1 MNVQMGNERIEK
13 GGMTLVAYVE
23 SKRSRFEPTIL
34 RQSIR
39 KVLLF
44 LFSITNS
51 AMFILTCMCQINFS
65 FRACSRM
72 ITHTHLIKRITCIIV
87 TYMLFHANKHCLNFE
102 WLFAH
107 GYSMSFQQLAS
118 TTTSEKWLIFF
129 HTLLFVT
136 FHGERKNISSAHLFF
151 VFFIIY

>member
-44 LFSITNS
+44 LFSIR
-51 AMFILTCMCQINFS
+51 INQLCYVYFNLYVS
-65 FRACSRM
+65 
-72 ITHTHLIKRITCIIV
+72 
-87 TYMLFHANKHCLNFE
+87 NKL
-102 WLFAH
+102 
-107 GYSMSFQQLAS
+107 
-118 TTTSEKWLIFF
+118 
-129 HTLLFVT
+129 
-136 FHGERKNISSAHLFF
+136 
-151 VFFIIY
+151 